1 MSSEQITIK
10 DIGRMLNVSP
20 STVSRALKDN
30 PEIGMAT
37 RIAVKKLAKELNYQ
51 PNTIAQGLRRKKT
64 FTIGVVVPEIVHYFF
79 SSVISGIEEIAYSN
93 NYQVILCQSNERF
106 DQEVMNLNTLVKS
119 HVDGILIS
127 ISKETRDFSHVTSL
141 QEKGI
146 PVVYYDRSPFES
158 LPVDS
163 VLVDDFGGAYRA
175 AEHLIK
181 SGCHNLAHFFGP
193 LHVNIHSER
202 LAGFRKAHQDLGV
215 SINENLIVAADNFQ
229 LGYDAVIALCRHGQD
244 FNGIFAVNDLTAVGA
259 LKALKSQG
267 ISIPEQVSVVG
278 FGDDTTL
285 SVMVDPALSSVV
297 QPGAEMGR
305 MAMQLLLDRIEG
317 TNVDSAQLIRLDT
330 ALNIRQSSR
339 SIP

>member
-1 MSSEQITIK
+1 MSSEQVTLK
-10 DIGRMLNVSP
+10 DIAKLLNVSP
-20 STVSRALKDN
+20 ATVSRALQDN
-30 PEIGMAT
+30 PEIGLAT
-37 RIAVKKLAKELNYQ
+37 RIAVKKLAEELHYQ

-79 SSVISGIEEIAYSN
+79 SSVISGIEEVAYEN

-106 DQEVMNLNTLVKS
+106 DQEVMNLNTLAKS

-127 ISKETRDFSHVTSL
+127 ISKETRDFTHVLSM

-146 PVVYYDRSPFES
+146 PVVYYDRSPSEG

-163 VLVDDFGGAYRA
+163 VLVDDIGGAYRA
-175 AEHLIK
+175 TAHLINT
-181 SGCHNLAHFFGP
+181 GCRQLVHFFGP

-215 SINENLIVAADNFQ
+215 PINEKLVVPADNFR
-229 LGYDAVIALCRHGQD
+229 LGYDMAIELCKKGLKFD
-244 FNGIFAVNDLTAVGA
+244 GIFAVNDLTAVGA

-267 ISIPEQVSVVG
+267 FIIPHQVSVVG

-285 SVMVDPALSSVV
+285 SEMVDPTLSSVV
-297 QPGAEMGR
+297 QPGFEMGR
-305 MAMQLLLDRIEG
+305 MAVQLLLERIEG
-317 TNVDSAQLIRLDT
+317 PEAEPARIVKLET

-339 SIP
+339 PIP

>member
-1 MSSEQITIK
+1 MSLEQVTIK
-10 DIGRMLNVSP
+10 DIAKKLNVSP
-20 STVSRALKDN
+20 STVSRALRDN

-37 RIAVKKLAKELNYQ
+37 RLAVKKLAEELNYQ

-79 SSVISGIEEIAYSN
+79 SSVISGIEEVAYSN
-93 NYQVILCQSNERF
+93 NYQVILCQSNERY
-106 DQEVMNLNTLVKS
+106 DQEVMNLNTLAQS

-127 ISKETRDFSHVTSL
+127 FSKETRDFSHVATL

-146 PVVYYDRSPFES
+146 PVVYYDRSPS
-158 LPVDS
+158 VGQPVDS

-181 SGCHNLAHFFGP
+181 TGCHNLAHFFGP
-193 LHVNIHSER
+193 LHINIHSER
-202 LAGFRKAHQDLGV
+202 IAGFRKAHTDFGV
-215 SINENLIVAADNFQ
+215 KINENLIVPADNYR
-229 LGYDAVIALCRHGQD
+229 LGYDAVIALCRQALQ

-267 ISIPEQVSVVG
+267 ISIPQQVSVVG
-278 FGDDTTL
+278 FGDDTML
-285 SVMVDPALSSVV
+285 SEMVDPTLSSVV
-297 QPGAEMGR
+297 QPGFEMGR
-305 MAMQLLLDRIEG
+305 TAMQLLLDRIEG
-317 TNVDSAQLIRLDT
+317 SNIGLAKLIKLDT

-339 SIP
+339 QIP